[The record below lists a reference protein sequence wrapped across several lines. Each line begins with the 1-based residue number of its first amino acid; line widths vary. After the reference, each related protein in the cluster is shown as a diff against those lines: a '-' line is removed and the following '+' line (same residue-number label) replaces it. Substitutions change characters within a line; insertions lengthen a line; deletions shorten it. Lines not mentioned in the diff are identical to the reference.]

1 MTIDETS
8 SAFRRRRA
16 WPVSPKTD
24 VFFLSA
30 LEEVGKTLL
39 GAEWTGEEIAWPWEG
54 YGLSDEQKNTR
65 DAALRRFRNAAKPM
79 HQALLDGVLECRHL
93 PYWAQG
99 KFSRTKPEW
108 WNTRHWLSRFQ
119 FGTVDPLKPTD
130 AVSYDE
136 ARDSGKRSY
145 LFVSRPSLDA
155 FLLSLGKAA
164 PTLSPD
170 QHISPYIRLMLATS
184 ARLQVTPENQPTKA
198 TVVDALR
205 EGARDLNLNP
215 AVSDRLFEAMA
226 QLIRE
231 PESQLGRA
239 KKPTDSASK
248 DNEKK

>member
-24 VFFLSA
+24 VFLLSA

-39 GAEWTGEEIAWPWEG
+39 GAEWTGEEIEWPWEG
-54 YGLSDEQKNTR
+54 YGLSDEQKKTR
-65 DAALRRFRNAAKPM
+65 DAALRRFLNAAKPM

-136 ARDSGKRSY
+136 VRDSGKRSY
-145 LFVSRPSLDA
+145 LFVSRSSLDA
-155 FLLSLGKAA
+155 FLHSLGKDL
-164 PTLSPD
+164 PGLSPE
-170 QHISPYIRLMLATS
+170 QHVSPYIRLMLATS
-184 ARLQVTPENQPTKA
+184 ARLQITPDNQPSKA
-198 TVVDALR
+198 AVVAALK
-205 EGARDLNLNP
+205 EEARDWKRNP
-215 AVSDRLFEAMA
+215 PISEALFGMMA
-226 QLIRE
+226 TLIRE
-231 PESQLGRA
+231 PEGQLGKA
-239 KKPTDSASK
+239 NKPVSPESD
-248 DNEKK
+248 E